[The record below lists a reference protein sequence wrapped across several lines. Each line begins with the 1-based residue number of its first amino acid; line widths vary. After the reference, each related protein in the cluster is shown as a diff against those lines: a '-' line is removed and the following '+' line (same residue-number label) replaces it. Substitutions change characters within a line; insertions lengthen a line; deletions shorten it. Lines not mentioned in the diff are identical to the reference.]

1 MSIIKTSLTIFIST
15 AFFIVLVIGIVTYD
29 EFRLYNTN
37 SIGTINNI
45 QSLQQEATAQTTI
58 NSKNNNNNTMTPY
71 STTSANATN
80 NETTILKQGL
90 VSSSKSQPNETSQV
104 AILLPHRSDGK
115 TYSGTLTYSATSPV
129 EIGLLHGISIDN
141 NTLVSIKSIYGDSA
155 PHWIDYASSKHHLN
169 KTAIQIIAGIKPN
182 YGTSTPYFSASIP
195 FVASSVG
202 LWSPTNIPFIVS
214 YQLSAKVAQPDIN
227 NDLQSM
233 DIK

>member
-1 MSIIKTSLTIFIST
+1 MTSLDCIIQTGLELLTIFKI
-15 AFFIVLVIGIVTYD
+15 FHK
-29 EFRLYNTN
+29 R
-37 SIGTINNI
+37 
-45 QSLQQEATAQTTI
+45 QQTQTTI
-58 NSKNNNNNTMTPY
+58 NSKTNNNNNNNNNATMTPY

-141 NTLVSIKSIYGDSA
+141 NTLASIKSIYGDSA

-169 KTAIQIIAGIKPN
+169 KTD
-182 YGTSTPYFSASIP
+182 Y
-195 FVASSVG
+195 
-202 LWSPTNIPFIVS
+202 TNNS
-214 YQLSAKVAQPDIN
+214 GH
-227 NDLQSM
+227 
-233 DIK
+233 